1 MTAMND
7 EIAQLQ
13 EQITE
18 LKSKLAEARRRTGGE
33 VVQDYTLKNSD
44 GSEVKLS
51 QLFGDKPDLLVVHN
65 MGKGCRYC
73 TLWADGFVGFTP
85 HLENRGAFVVM
96 SNDPPDVQREFA
108 KSRGWNFRMASS
120 RGTSFFK
127 DMGYE
132 PEPGKYWPG
141 ASAFHKDAS
150 GKITR
155 TGHATFGPGD
165 DFCAIWHLFELFKD
179 GVNKWQPQY
188 TYVRE

>member
-1 MTAMND
+1 MSD
-7 EIAQLQ
+7 EITKL
-13 EQITE
+13 EDQISE
-18 LKSKLAEARRRTGGE
+18 LKTRLAEARRRSGGQA
-33 VVQDYTLKNSD
+33 VQDYTFKNSD
-44 GSEVKLS
+44 GSDVKLS
-51 QLFGDKPDLLVVHN
+51 QLFGDKSDLLVVHN

-73 TLWADGFVGFTP
+73 TLWADGFIGFTP

-96 SNDPPDVQREFA
+96 SNDPPEVQREFA

-150 GKITR
+150 GNITR
-155 TGHATFGPGD
+155 TGHASFGPGD
-165 DFCAIWHLFELFKD
+165 DFCAIWHLFDLLKD
-179 GVNKWQPQY
+179 GAKKWQPQFSY
-188 TYVRE
+188 SNK